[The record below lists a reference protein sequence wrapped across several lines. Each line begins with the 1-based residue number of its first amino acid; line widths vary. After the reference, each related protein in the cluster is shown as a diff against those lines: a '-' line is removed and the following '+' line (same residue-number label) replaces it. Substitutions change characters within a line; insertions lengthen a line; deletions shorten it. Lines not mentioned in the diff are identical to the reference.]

1 MNWWSKMENLLEFGL
16 IHKTIMTHIKKM
28 KYKQIKHIAFLIAVL
43 VLTSVSAQSN
53 NCSKFYVSEKG
64 KKLTIHQYD
73 KKERLSTISEF
84 KVTDVENTAN
94 RSVITIAMHLKD
106 GKNNKSIVTSSFKA
120 HCAGK
125 TTRLA
130 PESFIAP
137 GILDQYNDM
146 QYSITGDDISFPN
159 SLTIGQELPNAS
171 VHMSVNTGIMN
182 INMTTNMLNRKVIA
196 KEQVTTPAGTFDCYV
211 IRYTNELTMGMTTTQ
226 HTKQWI
232 AEGVGMIKEETRKAN
247 GKLITKSIL
256 YQIN

>member
-1 MNWWSKMENLLEFGL
+1 M
-16 IHKTIMTHIKKM
+16 
-28 KYKQIKHIAFLIAVL
+28 KHIAFLIAIL
-43 VLTSVSAQSN
+43 ILASVSAQNN
-53 NCSKFYVSEKG
+53 NCSKFYASEEG
-64 KKLTIHQYD
+64 KELIIHQFN
-73 KKERLSTISEF
+73 KKERLSTITEF

-106 GKNNKSIVTSSFKA
+106 GKNKKSIITSSFKA

-125 TTRLA
+125 TTRLD

-146 QYSITGDDISFPN
+146 EYSITGDNIFFPN

-171 VHMSVNTGIMN
+171 VHMSVNAGIMS

-196 KEQVTTPAGTFDCYV
+196 KERVTTPAGTFDCYV
-211 IRYTNELTMGMTTTQ
+211 ITYTNELTMGMTTTQ
-226 HTKQWI
+226 QTKQWI
-232 AEGVGMIKEETRKAN
+232 AEGVGMVKEETRKTN